1 MRVSPSRS
9 AGRRPCVAR
18 ILRLEPL
25 EDRRLLA
32 VAPWHNA
39 ARPLDVNGNGALT
52 AIDAAGAISGL
63 LQLGIREL
71 PAPDLDPP
79 AFYIDTDGDNWIT
92 PQDVLRVVNRLLI
105 PPTATLSTQ
114 VPFNIDVT
122 PIISVSATSA
132 AGLPNGTQVKVDV
145 DLNNDGDFSDQ
156 GEASQTVA
164 TLFNGAA
171 DVTLNAL
178 PVNGPSGPYT
188 VRLRARVTDPD
199 NRTATSPV
207 KPLIIDTTM
216 SDALDNYVY
225 APDPVSPYSW
235 VGAQSGPGYSYY
247 LLDMTSQTWRS
258 GADVD
263 KPVWRHWVEII
274 VPTVNVSSTALLF
287 IDGGHND
294 MSSPPSFD
302 EEFIALTQ
310 VAIATHSVVVRLHT
324 VPSEPLVFTGE
335 SQGRTEDAIIA
346 YSFDKYLE
354 HIGDAG
360 NETWPVL
367 VAMTKSAV
375 RTMDTVQTFLPANA
389 GVFINDFV
397 VTGYSK
403 RGWTT
408 WLTAAAD
415 GRVRAIIPG
424 VFDNL
429 NQGPQMVHHFQAYGS
444 FSPAV
449 EDYTN
454 MQIFERILTPEAQ
467 QLSKIVDP
475 YRYLRNGHF
484 EIPKLLLNSAGD
496 EFFVSDSAQYYFHDL
511 PGQNNYLR
519 YFPNT
524 GHGLDFG
531 AVESTISF
539 YDAILNNRP
548 LPKFSW
554 TVEPDGALRVQ
565 TVDAPTQVLL
575 WQATN
580 TNARDFRHAYNPG
593 IIWESSPLADEGGGV
608 YLGNPAMPD
617 QGARA
622 YFVEL
627 TYPSGVPGIPHK
639 FTTEIHVKSTLEL
652 FEWTLGS
659 GFPGASPLLSVTPSP
674 SANFNPVAFALSM
687 AATSQPAI
695 FETHAMAQLPPPAA
709 HDVTSAAAE
718 ASDHAT
724 PDIAAACDDV
734 RDVEL
739 VDQSVQTDLV
749 DFVFGSPLEEV
760 LA

>member
-9 AGRRPCVAR
+9 ADRRPYGAR
-18 ILRLEPL
+18 ILCLEPL

-32 VAPWHNA
+32 AAPWHNA
-39 ARPLDVNGNGALT
+39 AMPVDVNGNGVLT

-63 LQLGIREL
+63 LQFGLREL
-71 PAPDLDPP
+71 PAPNPDPP
-79 AFYIDTDGDNWIT
+79 AFYIDTTGDNWIT
-92 PQDVLRVVNRLLI
+92 PQDVLRVIHRLLV
-105 PPTATLSTQ
+105 PPTVTLSTQ

-122 PIISVSATSA
+122 PIISLSATSA

-156 GEASQTVA
+156 GETNQTVA
-164 TLFNGAA
+164 PLFNGAA
-171 DVTLNAL
+171 EVPLNAL

-188 VRLRARVTDPD
+188 VRLRARITDPD
-199 NRTATSPV
+199 NRSATSPV
-207 KPLIIDTTM
+207 KSLIIDTTM
-216 SDALDNYVY
+216 SNALDNYVY
-225 APDPVSPYSW
+225 AVDPASTYSF
-235 VGAQSGPGYSYY
+235 VDVQVGPGFVYF
-247 LLDMTSQTWRS
+247 LLDMTSQKWRS
-258 GADVD
+258 ETDVD
-263 KPVWRHWVEII
+263 QPVWRHWVEIV
-274 VPTVNVSSTALLF
+274 VPATPVSNTALLL

-294 MSSPPSFD
+294 MSSPPSLD
-302 EEFIALTQ
+302 EDFLLMTQ
-310 VAIATHSVVVRLHT
+310 VAMATQSVVVRLHT
-324 VPSEPLVFTGE
+324 VPSEPLIFTDE
-335 SQGRTEDAIIA
+335 SDERSEDAIIA

-360 NETWPVL
+360 NDTWPVL

-375 RTMDTVQTFLPANA
+375 QTMDTVQNFLPAA
-389 GVFINDFV
+389 IGVFINDFV

-429 NQGPQMVHHFQAYGS
+429 NQGPQMVHHFQVYGS

-454 MQIFERILTPEAQ
+454 MQIFDRILTPEAQ

-484 EIPKLLLNSAGD
+484 EIPKLILNSAGD

-539 YDAILNNRP
+539 YDAILNDRP

-554 TVEPDGALRVQ
+554 TVESDGALRVQ

-575 WQATN
+575 WEATN
-580 TNARDFRHAYNPG
+580 EGARDFRHDYNPDITWTSTVLG
-593 IIWESSPLADEGGGV
+593 DQGGGV
-608 YLGNPAMPD
+608 YIGNPAMPD
-617 QGARA
+617 HGARA
-622 YFVEL
+622 YFIEL
-627 TYPSGVPGIPHK
+627 TYPSGVAGMPHK
-639 FTTEIHVKSTLEL
+639 FTTEIHVKSTFEL
-652 FEWTLGS
+652 SPWTLGS
-659 GFPGASPLLSVTPSP
+659 GFPDFTPVFALSAQGNSNAVASGLSVVTPSD
-674 SANFNPVAFALSM
+674 PVFVT
-687 AATSQPAI
+687 AAVA
-695 FETHAMAQLPPPAA
+695 ELLPLAA
-709 HDVTSAAAE
+709 RDVAPVAAE
-718 ASDHAT
+718 ASDHAP
-724 PDIAAACDDV
+724 PDIVAECDDV

-739 VDQSVQTDLV
+739 FDPSSQAELV
-749 DFVFGSPLEEV
+749 DFVYGSPLEEV